1 VVVGTQQVESARRL
15 AVVAV
20 ALAVC
25 LVAGTA
31 RAATPDP
38 GVLVIG
44 DSVSTG
50 MYWYASA
57 TVERHL
63 DVNWQ
68 IAVCRRV
75 GGQSCYDQG
84 VSPPTMLDLIASLG
98 TVPPTIVVEMGYND
112 LPDSF
117 AANVDAAMRA
127 LIGAGAQHVLWLTL
141 REVQDPYPQLNGVL
155 HAAAARYPQLS
166 LLDWNAWSGNH
177 PEWFQGDGIH
187 LDRTGG
193 IAMAHF
199 VHAALDAR
207 LNPLHI
213 ATQTL
218 PAAHPGR
225 DYSVRLHATGG
236 NAAYFWS
243 LASGTLPPGLHLLRT
258 GRLYGRPL
266 RGTSFTLRVRVT
278 DEDGLSAV
286 SAVRGRPDP
295 S

>member
-1 VVVGTQQVESARRL
+1 
-15 AVVAV
+15 VAV
-20 ALAVC
+20 ALAAAIA
-25 LVAGTA
+25 AGTS
-31 RAATPDP
+31 RAATPVNP
-38 GVLVIG
+38 PVLVIG

-63 DVNWQ
+63 AVNWQ
-68 IAVCRRV
+68 LAVCRRV

-84 VSPPTMLDLIASLG
+84 VSPPTMLELISSLG
-98 TVPPTIVVEMGYND
+98 TVPPTVVVEMGYND
-112 LPDSF
+112 PPETF
-117 AANVDAAMRA
+117 AGNVDAAMRA
-127 LIGAGAQHVLWLTL
+127 LIAAGARQVLWLTL
-141 REVQDPYPQLNGVL
+141 REVRDPYPELNGVL
-155 HAAAARYPQLS
+155 HAATARYPQLS

-187 LDRTGG
+187 LDPTGS

-207 LNPLHI
+207 LDPLRV

-218 PAAHPGR
+218 PPLHAGR
-225 DYSVRLHATGG
+225 DYSVHLHATGG

-243 LASGTLPPGLHLLRT
+243 LAAGALPRGLHLLRT
-258 GRLYGRPL
+258 GRLYGRPV
-266 RGTSFTLRVRVT
+266 RGSSLTLRVRVT

-286 SAVRGRPDP
+286 SAVRLAPDP